1 MLRSESVFLH
11 GAVFGCG
18 CRLVEP
24 GLMTGD
30 TRYQDGFEDHDF
42 GDERTLQVGCE
53 EWRHMITDRSRP
65 AGSSGLNRCE
75 ESVGASKVS
84 SLEVK
89 TKT

>member
-1 MLRSESVFLH
+1 MLRSESVFLD

-18 CRLVEP
+18 WRLVEP

-30 TRYQDGFEDHDF
+30 TRYQDGFKDHDSR
-42 GDERTLQVGCE
+42 DERTLQVGCE
-53 EWRHMITDRSRP
+53 EWRHMITDRSCP
-65 AGSSGLNRCE
+65 ARSCGSNRCE
-75 ESVGASKVS
+75 ENVGASKVS